1 MTYFI
6 MLHLNVF
13 SQSFRIPLGAVGYYV
28 VAKYTPMT
36 PDGECG
42 EPVYVLSERAVES
55 KLNHIN
61 IFTLVSSFCDVA
73 YLHEAKVLPLVM
85 WHIL

>member
-1 MTYFI
+1 MHNAHQKSLVRHIFI
-6 MLHLNVF
+6 MLHLNIF
-13 SQSFRIPLGAVGYYV
+13 SQSFRIPLGAVGYYI

-55 KLNHIN
+55 KLNHILSGT
-61 IFTLVSSFCDVA
+61 FYWLLFLSLLDC
-73 YLHEAKVLPLVM
+73 
-85 WHIL
+85 

>member
-1 MTYFI
+1 
-6 MLHLNVF
+6 
-13 SQSFRIPLGAVGYYV
+13 LGAVGYYI

-55 KLNHIN
+55 KLNHILWN
-61 IFTLVSSFCDVA
+61 FFESIRLLNLLI
-73 YLHEAKVLPLVM
+73 YE
-85 WHIL
+85 